1 MLLNDDIV
9 DIDEP
14 EKPDGIFSS
23 TFVIDE
29 FQNYFYIQN
38 IFYQGFNQNQLK

>member
-9 DIDEP
+9 DIEEP

-29 FQNYFYIQN
+29 F
-38 IFYQGFNQNQLK
+38 